1 MAINPMPAPIDYM
14 GMQPQ
19 IDPGRALLQGLQ
31 LGSAIRGIRQE
42 NEALALREQY
52 KADLQKAMMS
62 RNPQAWL
69 DLAAM
74 YPEQGQSFREQA
86 AALGEQQQ
94 KNEFLIGA
102 QALNALN
109 RGDVAAARM
118 IVDQQ
123 IEAAQNS
130 GADVTGLKA
139 IRASLDVDPSIVQGQ
154 LSAILSTINRENFKD
169 LVAAPYLLAREM
181 ATTDEARAKAETA
194 AVTARFAESQAAVDL
209 AKAGWDIKQ
218 IQQNMGVQRANQEI
232 AVLEAARKRTT
243 DELQQRELELKI
255 SEAEQKRDLAVNDA
269 RFANEANYA
278 DVNIA
283 IGTIQDILNTPAS
296 VIESTTGPT
305 NSTLPTYSQDAADF
319 QELIN
324 TLKSQTFLTQ
334 AQKMQGL
341 GALGE
346 TEGKKIEAAAGSLDL
361 RQSRQQILKTVRNI
375 YSLLEPGVKKYAQ
388 ALGIP
393 KDQVRLITE
402 FENVPAAQEP
412 EQVRAGRFPGG
423 VFQPPQPQGTGE
435 FRVLGVERQ

>member
-31 LGSAIRGIRQE
+31 LGSAIKGMRQQRQQE
-42 NEALALREQY
+42 EEALALREKY

-69 DLAAM
+69 DLAGM

-130 GADVTGLKA
+130 GADVTGLEA
-139 IRASLDVDPSIVQGQ
+139 IRSSLDVDPSIVQGQ
-154 LSAILSTINRENFKD
+154 LSAVLSTINPKD
-169 LVAAPYLLAREM
+169 FEKLVAAPYLSAREM

-209 AKAGWDIKQ
+209 AKAGWDIEQ

-255 SEAEQKRDLAVNDA
+255 SEAERKRDLAVSDA
-269 RFANEANYA
+269 QFANESAYA
-278 DVNIA
+278 DLSVGLSNI
-283 IGTIQDILNTPAS
+283 TSILQTPAQ
-296 VIESTTGPT
+296 VIEAATGPV
-305 NSTLPTYSQDAADF
+305 SQMFPTMSEETADF
-319 QELIN
+319 QEKIN
-324 TLKSQTFLTQ
+324 TLKSQTFMSQ
-334 AQKMQGL
+334 VQKMRGL
-341 GALGE
+341 GAL
-346 TEGKKIEAAAGSLDL
+346 TQSEGARLESLLGSLEL
-361 RQSRQQILKTVRNI
+361 RQSPEQLLSNIRTIESIMTAGSERYRGILG
-375 YSLLEPGVKKYAQ
+375 LP
-388 ALGIP
+388 P
-393 KDQVRLITE
+393 
-402 FENVPAAQEP
+402 QEP
-412 EQVRAGRFPGG
+412 QQAQPAEQQEERPRVGMFPGG

>member
-209 AKAGWDIKQ
+209 AKAGWDIEQ

-255 SEAEQKRDLAVNDA
+255 SEAERKRDLAVRDA
-269 RFANEANYA
+269 QFANESAYA
-278 DVNIA
+278 DLSVGLSNI
-283 IGTIQDILNTPAS
+283 TSILQTPAQ
-296 VIESTTGPT
+296 VIEAATGPV
-305 NSTLPTYSQDAADF
+305 SQMFPTMSEETADF
-319 QELIN
+319 QEKIN
-324 TLKSQTFLTQ
+324 TLKSQTFMSQ
-334 AQKMQGL
+334 VQKMRGL
-341 GALGE
+341 GAL
-346 TEGKKIEAAAGSLDL
+346 TQSEGARLESLLGSLEL
-361 RQSRQQILKTVRNI
+361 RQSPEQLLSNIRTIESIMTAGSERYRGILGLPPQEPQQ
-375 YSLLEPGVKKYAQ
+375 AQ
-388 ALGIP
+388 
-393 KDQVRLITE
+393 
-402 FENVPAAQEP
+402 PAAQQEERP
-412 EQVRAGRFPGG
+412 KGGRFPGG